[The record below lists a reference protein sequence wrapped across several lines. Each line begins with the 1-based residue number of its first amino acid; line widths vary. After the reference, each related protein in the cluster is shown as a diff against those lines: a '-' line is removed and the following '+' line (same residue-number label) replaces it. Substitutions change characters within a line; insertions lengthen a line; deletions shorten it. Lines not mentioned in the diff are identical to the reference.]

1 MKKSAVFLAAL
12 DITIVS
18 TALPTIS
25 DYFQSTSGYTWIGS
39 AFLLAA
45 AVVAPS
51 WAKFSDVW
59 GRKVILQIAV
69 ATFFLGSALCGA
81 AVSITM
87 LIVGRVIQG
96 VGAGG
101 LLSLVSIVIG
111 DIFSQRYVESLRL

>member
-1 MKKSAVFLAAL
+1 MAVFLAAL

-25 DYFQSTSGYTWIGS
+25 DHFHSTSGYAWIGS

-51 WAKFSDVW
+51 WGKFSDIW
-59 GRKVILQIAV
+59 GRKVILLIATAV
-69 ATFFLGSALCGA
+69 FFLGSALCGA
-81 AVSITM
+81 AVSLPM
-87 LIVGRVIQG
+87 LLVGRSIQG

-101 LLSLVSIVIG
+101 LLSLVSIVVG
-111 DIFSQRYVESLRL
+111 DLFSPR